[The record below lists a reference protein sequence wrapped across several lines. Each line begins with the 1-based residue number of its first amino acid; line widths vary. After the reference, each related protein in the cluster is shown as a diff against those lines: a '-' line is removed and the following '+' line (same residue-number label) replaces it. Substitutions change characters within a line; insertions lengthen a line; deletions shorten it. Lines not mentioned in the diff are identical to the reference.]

1 MKRNWTAVAA
11 AALMVAFVAPM
22 AHTSV
27 AWADSISSV
36 EGARAKER
44 QGRYLTRQDREKL
57 RRYGGNDD
65 YGYGW
70 RGYRGYDYGYYGGGP
85 GVSVY
90 IGPGGGYYGP
100 YDY

>member
-1 MKRNWTAVAA
+1 MNRNWTAAAA
-11 AALMVAFVAPM
+11 AALMMAFVAPM
-22 AHTSV
+22 AHTSM
-27 AWADSISSV
+27 AWADSISGV

-44 QGRYLTRQDREKL
+44 QGRYLNGQDREHL

-65 YGYGW
+65 SW
-70 RGYRGYDYGYYGGGP
+70 RGYRGYDYGYYDSGP